1 MSASPAARGL
11 MATTGSCNDF
21 SFVATGSGGRAPT
34 PWEDEKITNVQDAGS
49 RGVGLKAGAL
59 AGLIAGAVFMMME
72 MGLVAMAGDSPW
84 GPPRMIAAIVMGEGV
99 LPPPA
104 TFDLMILMA
113 AMAVH
118 FMLSI
123 VIGVRFA
130 LVARRFGPRAAARR
144 AGAPLLAPDGRLG
157 ERLSRLH
164 TRARR
169 NGRALRGLGRTPVRA
184 DPT

>member
-1 MSASPAARGL
+1 MDTNAQVAAPRG
-11 MATTGSCNDF
+11 A
-21 SFVATGSGGRAPT
+21 
-34 PWEDEKITNVQDAGS
+34 
-49 RGVGLKAGAL
+49 GLKAGAL

-84 GPPRMIAAIVMGEGV
+84 GPPRMIAAIVMGDGV

-123 VIGVRFA
+123 VIGVVFA
-130 LVARRFGPRAAARR
+130 LVARRFGLVMAVV
-144 AGAPLLAPDGRLG
+144 AGAVV
-157 ERLSRLH
+157 
-164 TRARR
+164 
-169 NGRALRGLGRTPVRA
+169 GLGLYVVNFYGFTAIFPWFAMARNTISIVSHIAFGVILGLSYRMLA
-184 DPT
+184 K

>member
-1 MSASPAARGL
+1 MDTNAQVAAPRG
-11 MATTGSCNDF
+11 A
-21 SFVATGSGGRAPT
+21 
-34 PWEDEKITNVQDAGS
+34 
-49 RGVGLKAGAL
+49 GLKAGAV

-104 TFDLMILMA
+104 TFDLMVLMA

-123 VIGVRFA
+123 VIGVGFA
-130 LVARRFGPRAAARR
+130 LVARRFGLVMAVV
-144 AGAPLLAPDGRLG
+144 AGAVV
-157 ERLSRLH
+157 
-164 TRARR
+164 
-169 NGRALRGLGRTPVRA
+169 GLGLYVVNFYGFTAIFPWFAMARNTISIVSHIAFGVVLGLSYRMLA
-184 DPT
+184 K

>member
-1 MSASPAARGL
+1 MSS
-11 MATTGSCNDF
+11 MDK
-21 SFVATGSGGRAPT
+21 V
-34 PWEDEKITNVQDAGS
+34 VS
-49 RGVGLKAGAL
+49 RDGNLKAGAL

-123 VIGVRFA
+123 VIGVVFA
-130 LVARRFGPRAAARR
+130 LVARRFGLVMAVV
-144 AGAPLLAPDGRLG
+144 AGAVV
-157 ERLSRLH
+157 
-164 TRARR
+164 
-169 NGRALRGLGRTPVRA
+169 GLGLYVVNFYGFTAIFPWFAMARNMISIMSHIAFGAVLGLSYRMLA
-184 DPT
+184 R

>member
-1 MSASPAARGL
+1 MSRTLNAAEPQGL
-11 MATTGSCNDF
+11 N
-21 SFVATGSGGRAPT
+21 
-34 PWEDEKITNVQDAGS
+34 
-49 RGVGLKAGAL
+49 LKAGAL
-59 AGLIAGAVFMMME
+59 GGLVAGAVFMMME

-123 VIGVRFA
+123 VIGVGFA
-130 LVARRFGPRAAARR
+130 FVARRFGLVMAVV
-144 AGAPLLAPDGRLG
+144 AGAVL
-157 ERLSRLH
+157 
-164 TRARR
+164 
-169 NGRALRGLGRTPVRA
+169 GLGLYVVNFYGFTAIFPWFAMARNTISIVSHIAFGVVLGLSYRMLA
-184 DPT
+184 K

>member
-1 MSASPAARGL
+1 MSS
-11 MATTGSCNDF
+11 MDK
-21 SFVATGSGGRAPT
+21 V
-34 PWEDEKITNVQDAGS
+34 VS
-49 RGVGLKAGAL
+49 RDGNLKAGAL

-118 FMLSI
+118 LMLSI
-123 VIGVRFA
+123 VIGVGFA
-130 LVARRFGPRAAARR
+130 LVARRYGLVMAVV
-144 AGAPLLAPDGRLG
+144 AGAVL
-157 ERLSRLH
+157 
-164 TRARR
+164 
-169 NGRALRGLGRTPVRA
+169 GLGLYIVNFYGFTAIFPWFAMARNMISIMSHIAFGAVLGLSYRMLA
-184 DPT
+184 R

>member
-1 MSASPAARGL
+1 M
-11 MATTGSCNDF
+11 
-21 SFVATGSGGRAPT
+21 
-34 PWEDEKITNVQDAGS
+34 ITNVQDAGS

-123 VIGVRFA
+123 VIGVGFA
-130 LVARRFGPRAAARR
+130 LVARRFGLVMAVV
-144 AGAPLLAPDGRLG
+144 AGAVV
-157 ERLSRLH
+157 
-164 TRARR
+164 
-169 NGRALRGLGRTPVRA
+169 GLGLYVVNFYGFTAIFPWFAMARNTISIVSHIAFGVVLGLSYRMLA
-184 DPT
+184 K

>member
-1 MSASPAARGL
+1 M
-11 MATTGSCNDF
+11 N
-21 SFVATGSGGRAPT
+21 
-34 PWEDEKITNVQDAGS
+34 TNVQDAGS
-49 RGVGLKAGAL
+49 RGAGLKAGVL

-123 VIGVRFA
+123 VIGVVFA
-130 LVARRFGPRAAARR
+130 LVARRFGLVMAVV
-144 AGAPLLAPDGRLG
+144 AGAVV
-157 ERLSRLH
+157 
-164 TRARR
+164 
-169 NGRALRGLGRTPVRA
+169 GLGLYVVNFYGFTAIFPWFAMARNMISIVSHIAFGVVLGLSYRMLA
-184 DPT
+184 K

>member
-1 MSASPAARGL
+1 MSS
-11 MATTGSCNDF
+11 MDK
-21 SFVATGSGGRAPT
+21 V
-34 PWEDEKITNVQDAGS
+34 VS
-49 RGVGLKAGAL
+49 RDRNLKAGAL

-118 FMLSI
+118 LMLSI
-123 VIGVRFA
+123 VIGVAFA
-130 LVARRFGPRAAARR
+130 LVARRYGLVMAVV
-144 AGAPLLAPDGRLG
+144 AGAVL
-157 ERLSRLH
+157 
-164 TRARR
+164 
-169 NGRALRGLGRTPVRA
+169 GLGLYIVNFHGFTAIFPWFAMARNMISIVSHIAFGAVLGLSYRMLA
-184 DPT
+184 R

>member
-1 MSASPAARGL
+1 MSS
-11 MATTGSCNDF
+11 MDK
-21 SFVATGSGGRAPT
+21 V
-34 PWEDEKITNVQDAGS
+34 VS
-49 RGVGLKAGAL
+49 RDGNLKAGAL

-123 VIGVRFA
+123 VIGVVFA
-130 LVARRFGPRAAARR
+130 LVARRFGLVMAVV
-144 AGAPLLAPDGRLG
+144 AGAVV
-157 ERLSRLH
+157 
-164 TRARR
+164 
-169 NGRALRGLGRTPVRA
+169 GLGLYVVNFYGFTAIFPWFAMARNMISIVSHIAFGVVLGLSYRMLA
-184 DPT
+184 K